1 MNASLLRTPRCRS
14 GISLTA
20 LIDCVFIL
28 LLFFMLS
35 SSFSQ
40 WRAVNLQAPLASSAP
55 VADEPQVLL
64 LGADA
69 SLQLRGGDFRA
80 SDYRALT
87 GLAGL
92 DVQRAVVLVP
102 AADSNLQDIVSA
114 LEKLQALG
122 LTKLVLGN
130 VQAN

>member
-1 MNASLLRTPRCRS
+1 MNATLLRTPRRRS

-40 WRAVNLQAPLASSAP
+40 WRAVNLQAP
-55 VADEPQVLL
+55 VADAAQSAEEPQVVL

-69 SLQLRGGDFRA
+69 SLRLRGGDFHA
-80 SDYRALT
+80 SDYRDLT
-87 GLAGL
+87 GLPGL
-92 DVQRAVVLVP
+92 DAQRAVVLVP
-102 AADSNLQDIVSA
+102 AADASLQDIVAA
-114 LEKLQALG
+114 LEKMQALG
-122 LTKLVLGN
+122 LSKLVLGN

>member
-1 MNASLLRTPRCRS
+1 MNATLLRTPRRRS

-40 WRAVNLQAPLASSAP
+40 WRAVNLQAPLASSTP
-55 VADEPQVLL
+55 VAEQPQMLL

-69 SLQLRGGDFRA
+69 SLQLRGGEFRA
-80 SDYRALT
+80 NDYRTLD
-87 GLAGL
+87 GLNGL
-92 DVQRAVVLVP
+92 DAQRAVVLVP
-102 AADSNLQDIVSA
+102 AADANLQDIVGA

-122 LTKLVLGN
+122 LVKLVLGN
-130 VQAN
+130 VQQD

>member
-1 MNASLLRTPRCRS
+1 MNATLLRTPRRRS

-35 SSFSQ
+35 SAFSQ
-40 WRAVNLQAPLASSAP
+40 WRAVNLQAPVASDVQST
-55 VADEPQVLL
+55 DEPQVLV

-69 SLQLRGGDFRA
+69 SLQLRDGDFRA
-80 SDYRALT
+80 SDYRVLT
-87 GLAGL
+87 ALAGL
-92 DVQRAVVLVP
+92 DAQRAVVLVP
-102 AADSNLQDIVSA
+102 AADANLQDIVGA
-114 LEKLQALG
+114 LEKLKTLG

-130 VQAN
+130 VQTH

>member
-1 MNASLLRTPRCRS
+1 MNATLLRTPRRRS

-40 WRAVNLQAPLASSAP
+40 WRAVNLQAPVAGAVQP
-55 VADEPQVLL
+55 ADEPQVLL

-69 SLQLRGGDFRA
+69 SLQLRDGAFRA
-80 SDYRALT
+80 SDYRALA

-92 DVQRAVVLVP
+92 DAQRAVVLVP
-102 AADSNLQDIVSA
+102 APDASLQDIVGA
-114 LEKLQALG
+114 LEKLKSLG
-122 LTKLVLGN
+122 LAKLVLGN
-130 VQAN
+130 VQAP

>member
-1 MNASLLRTPRCRS
+1 MNATLLRTPRRRS

-40 WRAVNLQAPLASSAP
+40 WRAVNLQAP
-55 VADEPQVLL
+55 VADAARSAEQPQVLL
-64 LGADA
+64 LGADS
-69 SLQLRGGDFRA
+69 SLQLRGGDFHA
-80 SDYRALT
+80 GDYRDLT
-87 GLAGL
+87 NLAGL
-92 DVQRAVVLVP
+92 DAQRAVVLVP
-102 AADSNLQDIVSA
+102 AADASLQDIVAA
-114 LEKLQALG
+114 LEKMQALG
-122 LTKLVLGN
+122 LSKLVLGN